1 LANAPIWRGNFRDKS
16 LARQFTR
23 LSETVENGI
32 LFFTKLFPIFAV
44 LEEISS
50 QRESGKN
57 LADQENHR
65 LFAC

>member
-1 LANAPIWRGNFRDKS
+1 
-16 LARQFTR
+16 
-23 LSETVENGI
+23 VENGI

-50 QRESGKN
+50 QRESGKD